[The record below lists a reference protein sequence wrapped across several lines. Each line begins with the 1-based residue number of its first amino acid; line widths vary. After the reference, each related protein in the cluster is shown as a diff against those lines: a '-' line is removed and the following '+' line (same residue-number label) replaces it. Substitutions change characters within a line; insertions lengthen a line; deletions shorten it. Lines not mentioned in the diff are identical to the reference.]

1 MRGGL
6 TALVFALSSAVLLF
20 GAGQADAQRP
30 VTYVLRSP
38 VVSVFSLSAG
48 GAQVLCN
55 GSDLATGG
63 GHLTSVPGE
72 SETHI
77 LADTP
82 ISDASGAPTLNGA
95 APRGWRVD
103 VYNPAFFDITLE
115 TFVACLT
122 TASDLT
128 VNAAGTGS
136 GTVSSSDG
144 SINCPTTCAATYLGG
159 STVTLTA
166 SPGAGSIFGGW
177 TGCDAVADTTCTVTM
192 TAARSV
198 TATFNVQR
206 FTLTVNTAGTGSG
219 TVSSSDGSISSCAG
233 TCTAT
238 YDSGASVTLTASPD
252 TGSLFGDW
260 SGCDT
265 VADTTCTVTMSAER
279 SAMAT
284 FNVQP

>member
-1 MRGGL
+1 
-6 TALVFALSSAVLLF
+6 LVDV
-20 GAGQADAQRP
+20 
-30 VTYVLRSP
+30 
-38 VVSVFSLSAG
+38 
-48 GAQVLCN
+48 
-55 GSDLATGG
+55 
-63 GHLTSVPGE
+63 
-72 SETHI
+72 
-77 LADTP
+77 P
-82 ISDASGAPTLNGA
+82 ISDDSGAPTLNGA

-115 TFVACLT
+115 TFVVCLT

-144 SINCPTTCAATYLGG
+144 AISCPTTCTATYLSG

-166 SPGAGSIFGGW
+166 SPDTGSIFSGW
-177 TGCDAVADTTCTVTM
+177 TGCDTVADTTCTVTM
-192 TAARSV
+192 SAARSV
-198 TATFNVQR
+198 TATFDVQG

-219 TVSSSDGSISSCAG
+219 TVSSSDGAISSCSG

-252 TGSLFGDW
+252 TGSIFGDW

-265 VADTTCTVTMSAER
+265 VADTTCTVTMSAAR
-279 SAMAT
+279 SATAT